1 MPIKR
6 DLINQLTFPLS
17 MSKIL
22 IKESKNIDVNNR
34 LEVAALKEL
43 LPYFKALCEENR
55 INIIRLLLER
65 EHCVC
70 ELIDKL
76 NLSQSTVSH
85 HVKILKQAGL
95 LNERRRGTWNY
106 YSLNQ
111 NGFRQYAVILEEKLF
126 QPVSKALFKECPSA
140 NTRC

>member
-1 MPIKR
+1 
-6 DLINQLTFPLS
+6 
-17 MSKIL
+17 
-22 IKESKNIDVNNR
+22 
-34 LEVAALKEL
+34 LEAVILKEL

-70 ELIDKL
+70 ELMEKL

-95 LNERRRGTWNY
+95 LNERSRGKWNY
-106 YSLNQ
+106 YSLHKS
-111 NGFRQYAVILEEKLF
+111 GFKQYASLLEEKLF
-126 QPVSKALFKECPSA
+126 QPVAKSVFKECPA
-140 NTRC
+140 AKTQC